1 MGDGRLPDFIIIGA
15 AKSGTTSLH
24 DYLARHP
31 QVCLSA
37 SEDAAVRNKEPC
49 FFDPDV
55 NWSRGLAWYRELFSA
70 AGADQ
75 VCGEAST
82 NYTRHPQVA
91 GVPERIAATVPNVRL
106 LYLMRDPVERAYSHY
121 VHRWSREL
129 HPGEPF
135 RESFGEFV
143 ARDPMCLDSSD
154 YEMQIRHYWEHFPRE
169 ALLLLRMDDLLSDPA
184 ALLRQVCRFIGVDP
198 DCDLLAAGPVASNP
212 GGVSEK
218 KLRYR
223 FTKPLRRI
231 PGAASLAQWVPK
243 AWRDRAYGLLRSSG
257 LGERVREAYQPAPLG
272 HEDRIRLAE
281 RFRDSNRF
289 LREECGIDTD
299 SWGS

>member
-31 QVCLSA
+31 QICLSA
-37 SEDAAVRNKEPC
+37 SDDPAVRDKEPC

-55 NWSRGLAWYRELFSA
+55 NGSRGLDWYRALFSA
-70 AGADQ
+70 ARADQ

-129 HPGEPF
+129 HPDEPF
-135 RESFGEFV
+135 RESFREFV
-143 ARDPMCLDSSD
+143 AHDPMCLDSSD
-154 YEMQIRHYWEHFPRE
+154 YELQIRRYWDHFPRE
-169 ALLLLRMDDLLSDPA
+169 ALLLLRMDDLLGDPA
-184 ALLRQVCRFIGVDP
+184 ALLRRVCGFIGVDP

-223 FTKPLRRI
+223 FTKPLRHI
-231 PGAASLAQWVPK
+231 PGAESLGRRVPK
-243 AWRDRAYGLLRSSG
+243 AWRDRAYGLLRGSG
-257 LGERVREAYQPAPLG
+257 LGERVREAYQPAPLSE
-272 HEDRIRLAE
+272 EDRRRLAD